1 MKANEYLDLIRSD
14 MHRYSGNSSFRSY
27 IYDYFFI
34 PGFKY
39 CFWMRTCLFL
49 HSRMISKILLFP
61 IARLILNHY
70 QYKFGISISYQ
81 TKIDK
86 GLYIGHFGGIV
97 VNPLAV
103 IGKNCNI
110 SHEVTI
116 GSSNRGQKRGVPVIG
131 DNVYIGPG
139 AKIFGNIRIGNNV
152 AVGANCVVSKDVP
165 DNGIIVGIPG
175 EVISW
180 DGSAGYVNNTDYQG
194 TTVIEENKNE

>member
-1 MKANEYLDLIRSD
+1 
-14 MHRYSGNSSFRSY
+14 
-27 IYDYFFI
+27 
-34 PGFKY
+34 
-39 CFWMRTCLFL
+39 MRTCFYLR
-49 HSRMISKILLFP
+49 SRPISKIVLFP
-61 IARLILNHY
+61 VARLILDHY

-81 TKIDK
+81 TKIGK

-97 VNPLAV
+97 VNPQAV
-103 IGKNCNI
+103 IGNNCNI

-152 AVGANCVVSKDVP
+152 AVGANCVVTKDVP

-194 TTVIEENKNE
+194 TAAIEENKNE